1 VSLDESFTKFCLI
14 FAAKLIQ
21 YILFYYFSRFLIRL
35 ALPIFLRRL
44 SVSNRNRLPGGPM
57 LLASNHPGSF
67 FDAIVI
73 GSTLD
78 QAIHTLTRGD
88 AFKKPAVAFW
98 LRQIKLIPVFRG
110 SEGRQYV
117 KNLDVTTQETL
128 SAMKAGDAVVVFS
141 EGVCV
146 NEWKLRPLG
155 KGTARMAYQ
164 AWYADE
170 SLKNMQV
177 IPTGMNYEHFRG
189 TGKRVAVRYGEPIKR
204 DDLSTNPEEYEKWL
218 REFNEILQE
227 KMNREILTLPAE
239 MTAEERQNAMN
250 AFFGKDSIPSRGN
263 LLLRSLG
270 WVGRLIHRPLYRF
283 FTKKVAKM
291 TRKTVFYD
299 SALFGLL
306 VYVYPAIV
314 TILAI
319 LVALVAGI
327 KAGVALFVLLPLLAW
342 LGNRY
347 R

>member
-1 VSLDESFTKFCLI
+1 
-14 FAAKLIQ
+14 
-21 YILFYYFSRFLIRL
+21 LFYNFSRFLIRL

-78 QAIHTLTRGD
+78 QTIHTLTRGD

-110 SEGRQYV
+110 SEGRQSV
-117 KNLDVTTQETL
+117 KNLDVTTQESL
-128 SAMKAGDAVVVFS
+128 AAMRAGDAVVVFS

-164 AWYADE
+164 AWYSDE
-170 SLKNMQV
+170 SLRDMQV

-189 TGKRVAVRYGEPIKR
+189 TGKRVSVRYGEPINR
-204 DDLSTNPEEYEKWL
+204 DEITSNHEDYEKWL
-218 REFNEILQE
+218 REFNDILQE
-227 KMNREILTLPAE
+227 RMNREILTLPAE
-239 MTAEERQNAMN
+239 LTAEERKNAMN
-250 AFFGKDSIPSRGN
+250 EFFGKHSIPSKGN
-263 LLLRSLG
+263 ILFRYVG
-270 WVGRLIHRPLYRF
+270 WLGRLIHRPLYHF
-283 FTKKVAKM
+283 FTRKVAKM
-291 TRKTVFYD
+291 THKTVFYD

-306 VYVYPAIV
+306 VYVYPTIV

-319 LVALVAGI
+319 IVALVAGI

-342 LGNRY
+342 MGNRY